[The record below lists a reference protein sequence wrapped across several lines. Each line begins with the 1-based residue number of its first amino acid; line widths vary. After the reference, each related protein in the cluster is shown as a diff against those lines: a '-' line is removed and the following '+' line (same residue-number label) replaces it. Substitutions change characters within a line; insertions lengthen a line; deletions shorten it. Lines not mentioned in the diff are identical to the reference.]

1 MKKLLAA
8 LFACVLTMLSF
19 CIPASA
25 AAKITVSDR
34 ELVERIL
41 RVIIAEKFTV
51 NPDKAP
57 EGQFFAKYIYA
68 ADVVV
73 LPDYPNEV
81 WMHINAYITIDVNA
95 EIYDVLLQYLKAYGY
110 KNLIPHI
117 TVDSTDLSQ
126 APVGEPEKETMLL
139 PPPAVVLGDLDDN
152 EAVTLD
158 DALAAL
164 RGYASGAASGE
175 TGLTEA
181 QGYAADVD
189 GNGEVSLDDAQHI
202 LRYYTLNT
210 LGQRNVGWV
219 DIVVFGA

>member
-8 LFACVLTMLSF
+8 LSACVLTMLSF
-19 CIPASA
+19 CIPAS

-68 ADVVV
+68 ADVGVH
-73 LPDYPNEV
+73 PDHPNEV
-81 WMHINAYITIDVNA
+81 WMYINAYITIDVDS
-95 EIYDVLLQYLKAYGY
+95 EIACVLRQYLEAYGY
-110 KNLIPHI
+110 QNIKTNIAWNA
-117 TVDSTDLSQ
+117 TDLSQ

-158 DALAAL
+158 DAQAAL
-164 RGYASGAASGE
+164 RGYASWAASGE

-189 GNGEVSLDDAQHI
+189 GNGELSLDDAQHI